1 MARDNETN
9 TLELNIKVNGQNLS
23 SISEKCNIGTL
34 RIPSDPSWPKIPLR
48 RSSNNTDDII
58 EPPCVITLT
67 GTPRKGR
74 SVVQPVAS
82 RYLKSRLSQRYEA
95 TTHIPKRLPGCF
107 DPRFRRQISRQKAE
121 KPDEFYST
129 LKNDEETKPE
139 LDTHIT
145 QGTKK
150 KLENKSQ
157 KTGENTNGYIPSRH
171 DVNNLLSNV
180 AKLTDKTID
189 YAINEQSILEAKH
202 CPTSNCVYKTSCET
216 IMRIINDTINFLKSI
231 LKKFISALHA
241 TNERYNVESKFS
253 QEQKQ
258 KPINKPLLLMVDEKR
273 IHALPINSLNIEAAS
288 SSAQSLQ
295 CYSVP
300 VVPVVAYRDVPLQ
313 MKDASVPTQ
322 MEENVKILSVW
333 QNDGKV
339 KDGEIDGDRTAVC
352 TRSTCSFRNESNVTE
367 RCIAKS
373 SDDISISGK
382 KSIFKHCDG
391 PDISGRICDNK
402 NTDSSVLSNRDVA
415 NEITLSKDHYGNSD
429 ALDNAGD
436 ADKPSTNVINDK
448 MLDKNMQSLAFGDN
462 KEYRKNKQEKER
474 HGEMLRINAKRKTAP
489 MNLSRKA
496 KSFFRRNS
504 RLAITD
510 SDCTL
515 ILPGCRGIKGKRY
528 EKIYGQSLDVRR
540 NGINSTNSI
549 LVKYNASRQGRINF
563 RSLTN
568 LRAGNSFEK
577 PSSIPLETQELLN
590 KSYWEY
596 YWKLRRKITSTAN
609 DAKERDECL
618 NEDHLPES
626 QTLRQ
631 CSVLSCMINTALRDT
646 TRRASTAA
654 ADGKPTSDSRLAVN
668 VMSNVRKSVYEAS
681 AGLPSMFVKKIQ
693 RKKMK
698 RSARSNRLLGL
709 RAIALLC
716 IAMYVAVIFLPMTYD
731 YFFDEEYDDED
742 TNYIQLTFQY
752 VASSFAEALDGI
764 IDVLTIFL
772 SSVRFNRKR

>member
-157 KTGENTNGYIPSRH
+157 KT
-171 DVNNLLSNV
+171 
-180 AKLTDKTID
+180 
-189 YAINEQSILEAKH
+189 
-202 CPTSNCVYKTSCET
+202 
-216 IMRIINDTINFLKSI
+216 
-231 LKKFISALHA
+231 ALHA

-352 TRSTCSFRNESNVTE
+352 TRSTCSFRNESSNEKYPLDNVTE